1 MIKWAFIFCF
11 ACCAVLGSAQLPMP
25 IIKSIPIAARTIE
38 VDELGNVY
46 VLRSDNLLLKYN
58 ERGDSLANY
67 NALANGPMTSIDVSN
82 PLRIMLYY
90 ARYAQLVLLD
100 RMLAPKT
107 ELNVRKLNMLNAN
120 VIAASAEGNL
130 WIYDQ
135 FNATLN
141 KLDMELN
148 YMIKGND
155 LRQQLSVLPKPLA
168 LLERNRRVYL
178 LDTAQGIF
186 IFDQYGSYLN
196 TIPIVG
202 LTHLQVIANQLV
214 YRADNEL
221 IVYDMER
228 VTERRLA
235 LPQLPGL
242 PIQAALLSRNTLY
255 VLYPDRLILYQ
266 LPN

>member
-1 MIKWAFIFCF
+1 MIKWAFIFYF
-11 ACCAVLGSAQLPMP
+11 ACCAVLSSAQLPMP
-25 IIKSIPIAARTIE
+25 IMKTIPIAARTIE

-107 ELNVRKLNMLNAN
+107 ELNVRKLNLLNAN

-135 FNATLN
+135 FSATLN

-155 LRQQLSVLPKPLA
+155 LRQQLSVLPKPVA

-214 YRADNEL
+214 YRAGNEL

-255 VLYPDRLILYQ
+255 VLYPDRLIWYQ